1 MKAERLT
8 ARDEKAGTAYY
19 PQCFE
24 EPCFGIGCEKKE
36 CLLKYA
42 AVEKLAKY
50 EDLEEQGKL
59 IKLPCAVGDT
69 VYEILEESVPLTYF
83 YIAEY
88 EVQDVSA
95 KAVKYADDWT
105 PYNYKN
111 LFFTRKEAER
121 KLKEIYSKEN
131 NSWILCSERLPE
143 ENGTYLCTLD
153 GELVGQEEPF
163 TGMCGFENG
172 EWDEKDCVIAWQE
185 MPEPWKG

>member
-24 EPCFGIGCEKKE
+24 EPCFDMGCEKKE

-42 AVEKLAKY
+42 VVEKLAKY

-69 VYEILEESVPLTYF
+69 VYEVLEESVPLHYF
-83 YIAEY
+83 YIAAY
-88 EVQDVSA
+88 EVQDVSV

-105 PYNYKN
+105 SYHDKN
-111 LFFTRKEAER
+111 LFFTREEAKK
-121 KLKEIYSKEN
+121 KLEEMKVKANGN
-131 NSWILCSERLPE
+131 NS
-143 ENGTYLCTLD
+143 
-153 GELVGQEEPF
+153 
-163 TGMCGFENG
+163 
-172 EWDEKDCVIAWQE
+172 
-185 MPEPWKG
+185 